1 MLNRRHGRRDAA
13 DDAQWAE
20 VSTRLDTLQT
30 EVAKV
35 TATLTEDRRALSPPW
50 LPAIALLGS
59 SVLIVLVG
67 ILFTIRVGQSPPI
80 DLKQVAG
87 TVVLAFGS
95 ALAGAVMDADPVA
108 HVLLA
113 ARFGRRGASPDDDTY
128 TGRAVEEP

>member
-13 DDAQWAE
+13 DDARWAE

-35 TATLTEDRRALSPPW
+35 TAMLTEDRRVLSPPW

-95 ALAGAVMDADPVA
+95 ALAGAVLGWM
-108 HVLLA
+108 LTQWLTSYS
-113 ARFGRRGASPDDDTY
+113 RRDSGTE
-128 TGRAVEEP
+128 GEP